1 MITRPINYPVL
12 IPCFILGPGIIM
24 ALTET
29 IFDTECPPLQSV
41 GRCISR
47 RSLPDWW
54 PPGLWPSGTDRH
66 SWRGP
71 YGPPCGSDTT
81 WSSNNRVLMGT
92 KYCQTYFRSLPSIG
106 PTHPAFTVPLSLLE
120 QWSIPVYLLTWR
132 LHLHGAGRQQQPLPE
147 CCCWKEEVELG
158 TCSPVAVPGFGQEC
172 LWEEPL
178 FPGSP
183 SDHM

>member
-106 PTHPAFTVPLSLLE
+106 PTHPASTVPLSLLE
-120 QWSIPVYLLTWR
+120 QWSIPVLFAHLKAPSTWSRKAAAATAWMLLLER
-132 LHLHGAGRQQQPLPE
+132 
-147 CCCWKEEVELG
+147 
-158 TCSPVAVPGFGQEC
+158 
-172 LWEEPL
+172 
-178 FPGSP
+178 GSWARY
-183 SDHM
+183 M